1 MKFSAAAQAR
11 FCAVLSQQCVVG
23 RACDAVGISRQTA
36 YHHRANNPDFAKAW
50 DDAIE
55 HGVDLAEAEAFR
67 RAVQGYEEP
76 VVYQGQITPRMAP
89 VFDAEG
95 RPVIDDVTKAHK
107 WAPVLDDQGRPVPLT
122 VRKYSDALLTL
133 ILKGRRKKVYA
144 DRTELTGAD
153 GGPVAHLD
161 ETARHARIAQI
172 LGNAAER
179 RAAAADDGCDLA

>member
-1 MKFSAAAQAR
+1 MKFSAVAQAR
-11 FCAVLSQQCVVG
+11 FCAVLRQQCVVG
-23 RACDAVGISRQTA
+23 KACDTVGISRQTA

-67 RAVQGYEEP
+67 RAVEGYEEP
-76 VVYQGQITPRMAP
+76 VVYQGQITPRTAP

-95 RPVIDDVTKAHK
+95 RPVIDELTKAQK

-153 GGPVAHLD
+153 GGPVTTMD
-161 ETARHARIAQI
+161 EATRSA
-172 LGNAAER
+172 
-179 RAAAADDGCDLA
+179 RAAQLLAIAAARKAADDGSDLA